1 MYGCAGSRST
11 FPATAPTGRE
21 MDFPKRPAKER
32 AAQYEREA
40 QKFLKMANVEPSG
53 RIREQ
58 LASLAEQYNQLAA
71 SLRKIR

>member
-1 MYGCAGSRST
+1 
-11 FPATAPTGRE
+11 

-40 QKFLKMANVEPSG
+40 EKFLKMANVEPSG